1 MRVMPIVRSSEAVAH
16 RMHGSTFH
24 SFAAPTL
31 GSAELCA
38 WRIEVGPGVDGI
50 AHRVGREEVLLMLA
64 GDLTVT
70 LNGATDTLSPGDV
83 LVVPVGAELTV
94 GNPSAEPAAA
104 WVTTSVGF
112 EAVLPDGS
120 SISPPWVR

>member
-1 MRVMPIVRSSEAVAH
+1 MSIVRRSDGVAH

-24 SFAAPTL
+24 SFAAPTR

-38 WRIEVGPGVDGI
+38 WRVEVAPGVEGV
-50 AHRVGREEVLLMLA
+50 AHRVGREEVFLMLA
-64 GDLTVT
+64 GDLAVT
-70 LNGATDTLSPGDV
+70 LNGTTGTLSSGDV
-83 LVVPVGAELTV
+83 LVVPAGTELKV
-94 GNPSAEPAAA
+94 DNPSAEPAAA